1 MQPELVKQSDLL
13 NQVVLDRASMQQFG
27 QIEVLWMYPKVHRV
41 LGFICKSGWLGSKK
55 TAFNLDQLDSIGA
68 DGVLV
73 NSNPVDTDAEKVRQL
88 ESFVG
93 CEVWTDAGERVGK
106 VIDYLFDLQTGDIE
120 QYLYVS
126 DGWSGMVG
134 SVYML
139 PSNYILR
146 FGNGRVLVPGESIS
160 SFAIYRSGIQDKF
173 SKVTDLFEE
182 RVQAAPD
189 VRSLLQQTK
198 EKARILAEQAKE
210 KARSVAEQVVE
221 EFDFED
227 EPESIANSSSEPDPW
242 DDWELEDDKTED
254 HKVPV
259 QKPTEAEP
267 KTVAATQTES
277 KSDVWDDDWI

>member
-1 MQPELVKQSDLL
+1 MVKQTELIRHSDLL
-13 NQVVLDRASMQQFG
+13 NQVVLDRASMQQLG

-73 NSNPVDTDAEKVRQL
+73 NSKPVETDAEKVRQL

-93 CEVWTDAGERVGK
+93 CEVWTDSGDRVGK

-126 DGWSGMVG
+126 NGWSGIVG

-139 PSNYILR
+139 PANYILR
-146 FGNGRVLVPGESIS
+146 FGNHRVLVPGESIS
-160 SFAIYRSGIQDKF
+160 AFAVYRSGIQDKF
-173 SKVTDLFEE
+173 AKVTDLFEE

-189 VRSLLQQTK
+189 VRSILQQTK
-198 EKARILAEQAKE
+198 EKARSLAEQAKE
-210 KARSVAEQVVE
+210 KARSVAEQVVD
-221 EFDFED
+221 EFDFDD
-227 EPESIANSSSEPDPW
+227 ESETTPVTPSSSEPDPW
-242 DDWELEDDKTED
+242 DDWEIDSQAST
-254 HKVPV
+254 PP
-259 QKPTEAEP
+259 KP
-267 KTVAATQTES
+267 AAQAA
-277 KSDVWDDDWI
+277 KPSDAWDDDEDGWI

>member
-41 LGFICKSGWLGSKK
+41 LGFICRSGLFGSKK

-73 NSNPVDTDAEKVRQL
+73 NSQPVDTDAEKVRQL

-93 CEVWTDAGERVGK
+93 CEVWTDAGDRVGK
-106 VIDYLFDLQTGDIE
+106 VIDYLFDLQTGEIE

-126 DGWSGMVG
+126 NGWSGIVG

-139 PSNYILR
+139 PANYILR
-146 FGNGRVLVPGESIS
+146 FGNGRVLVPGESVS
-160 SFAIYRSGIQDKF
+160 AFAIYRSGIQDRF
-173 SKVTDLFEE
+173 AKVTDLFEE
-182 RVQAAPD
+182 RVQSAPD

-210 KARSVAEQVVE
+210 KARIVAEQVVE
-221 EFDFED
+221 EFDFDD
-227 EPESIANSSSEPDPW
+227 EPETTPVTNASTEPDPW
-242 DDWELEDDKTED
+242 DDWEDE
-254 HKVPV
+254 P
-259 QKPTEAEP
+259 QASAPPKP
-267 KTVAATQTES
+267 AAQAA
-277 KSDVWDDDWI
+277 KQADAWDDDEDGWI